1 MNTNKIIEKLREKV
15 SNNPQ
20 DYQAVEDLF
29 EMIRI
34 YENENPKEAHALNR
48 EVKSVT
54 AVQVKSIRKNV
65 SLSEKLYLLHKWSLL
80 FDAPIDFDA
89 YLQYIEFDR
98 EPSKK
103 FYLPRRK
110 IIRPIGDSLQQIE
123 DGKLDLLADFILPM
137 RNGNKKQA

>member
-65 SLSEKLYLLHKWSLL
+65 SLSEKLYLLHK
-80 FDAPIDFDA
+80 
-89 YLQYIEFDR
+89 
-98 EPSKK
+98 
-103 FYLPRRK
+103 
-110 IIRPIGDSLQQIE
+110 
-123 DGKLDLLADFILPM
+123 
-137 RNGNKKQA
+137 